1 MRPGGA
7 PAAKIPVVPPA
18 AQLRGVSKRFGSFV
32 ALDAIDLAVSPG
44 EIRGFLGPNGAGKT
58 TAMRILVGL
67 LRADGGEVSLLGG
80 DPWSRPQVRT
90 ELGFLPSDPGLYGRM
105 RGRDLLDHFAALS
118 ERPPV
123 LREAACAHL
132 RMTDEDLARPVRTYS
147 KGMRQKL
154 GVLQAVQHDPALL
167 ILDEPGEGLDPLVMS
182 GLLALLRDR
191 RDAGRAILFSSH
203 VLAEVEALCDTVTMI
218 RDGAIVGAGTIGEIA
233 QRRSR
238 QVVVEVAD
246 PVAAIE
252 LPGCELVDRAG
263 GRATFSHH
271 GELGPLLTALAAL
284 APRDVRIQEASLDEV
299 FMEYYGEAAP

>member
-1 MRPGGA
+1 MRPIA
-7 PAAKIPVVPPA
+7 PPAAKWGFVPPA
-18 AQLRGVSKRFGSFV
+18 AHLRGVSKRFGSFV
-32 ALDAIDLAVSPG
+32 ALDSIDLAVAAG

-80 DPWSRPQVRT
+80 DPWSEPGVRS

-105 RGRDLLDHFAALS
+105 RGGDLLDHFAALS
-118 ERPPV
+118 GRPPV

-132 RMTDEDLARPVRTYS
+132 RFTDDDLARPVRTYS

-182 GLLALLRDR
+182 GLVALLRDR

-203 VLAEVEALCDTVTMI
+203 VLAEVEALCDAVTMI
-218 RDGAIVGAGTIGEIA
+218 RGGRIVGAGTIGEIA
-233 QRRSR
+233 RRRSR

-246 PVAAIE
+246 PAAAIE
-252 LPGCELVDRAG
+252 LPGCEPIDRTG
-263 GRATFSHH
+263 GRATFSHR
-271 GELGPLLTALAAL
+271 GEVGPLLAALAAL
-284 APRDVRIQEASLDEV
+284 DPVDVRIQEASLDEV

>member
-1 MRPGGA
+1 M
-7 PAAKIPVVPPA
+7 PPA
-18 AQLRGVSKRFGSFV
+18 AQLSGVSKRFGSFV
-32 ALDAIDLAVSPG
+32 ALDSIDLAVCPG

-67 LRADGGEVSLLGG
+67 LRADGGAVSLLGG
-80 DPWSRPQVRT
+80 DPWSQPQVRT

-132 RMTDEDLARPVRTYS
+132 RFTDEDLARPVRTYS

-182 GLLALLRDR
+182 GLVALLRDR

-203 VLAEVEALCDTVTMI
+203 VLAEVEALCDAVTMI
-218 RDGAIVGAGTIGEIA
+218 RDGRIVGAGTIGEIA

-238 QVVVEVAD
+238 RVVVDVAD
-246 PVAAIE
+246 PAAAIE
-252 LPGCELVDRAG
+252 LPGCELVDRTG

-271 GELGPLLTALAAL
+271 GEVGPLLAALAAL

>member
-1 MRPGGA
+1 MA
-7 PAAKIPVVPPA
+7 PAAH
-18 AQLRGVSKRFGSFV
+18 LRGVSKRFGSFV
-32 ALDAIDLAVSPG
+32 ALDSIDLAVSAG

-58 TAMRILVGL
+58 TAMRILIGL

-80 DPWSRPQVRT
+80 DPWSEPGVRS

-118 ERPPV
+118 GRPPV
-123 LREAACAHL
+123 LREAACALL
-132 RMTDEDLARPVRTYS
+132 RFTDDDLARPVRTYS

-182 GLLALLRDR
+182 GLVALLRDR

-203 VLAEVEALCDTVTMI
+203 VLAEVEALCDAVTMI
-218 RDGAIVGAGTIGEIA
+218 RDGRIVGSGTIGEIA

-238 QVVVEVAD
+238 RVVVEVAD
-246 PVAAIE
+246 PAAAIE
-252 LPGCELVDRAG
+252 LPGCEPVDRTGA
-263 GRATFSHH
+263 RATFSHH
-271 GELGPLLTALAAL
+271 GEIGPLLAALAAL
-284 APRDVRIQEASLDEV
+284 DPVDVRIQEASLDEV

>member
-1 MRPGGA
+1 M
-7 PAAKIPVVPPA
+7 PPA
-18 AQLRGVSKRFGSFV
+18 AELRGVSKRFGSFV
-32 ALDAIDLAVSPG
+32 ALDSIDLAVSAG

-67 LRADGGEVSLLGG
+67 LRADDGAVSLLGG
-80 DPWSRPQVRT
+80 DPWSQPGVRA

-118 ERPPV
+118 GRPPV

-132 RMTDEDLARPVRTYS
+132 RMTDADLARPVRAYS

-154 GVLQAVQHDPALL
+154 GVLQAVQHDPRLL

-182 GLLALLRDR
+182 GLIALLRDR

-203 VLAEVEALCDTVTMI
+203 VLAEVEALCDAVTMI
-218 RDGAIVGAGTIGEIA
+218 RDGRIVGAGAIGEIA
-233 QRRSR
+233 PRRAR
-238 QVVVEVAD
+238 RVVVEVD
-246 PVAAIE
+246 DDTSAIE

-263 GRATFSHH
+263 TRATFAHH
-271 GELGPLLTALAAL
+271 GAIGPLLVALAEL
-284 APRDVRIQEASLDEV
+284 DPRDVRIQEASLDEV
-299 FMEYYGEAAP
+299 FMEYYGEAMR

>member
-1 MRPGGA
+1 VRPIA
-7 PAAKIPVVPPA
+7 ARAAKMEVVPPA
-18 AQLRGVSKRFGSFV
+18 AHLRGVSKRFGSFV
-32 ALDAIDLAVSPG
+32 ALDSIDLAVAAG

-80 DPWSRPQVRT
+80 DPWSEPGVRA

-105 RGRDLLDHFAALS
+105 RGSDLLDHFAALS
-118 ERPPV
+118 GRPPV

-132 RMTDEDLARPVRTYS
+132 RFTDDDLTRPVRTYS

-182 GLLALLRDR
+182 GLVALLRDR

-218 RDGAIVGAGTIGEIA
+218 RGGRIVGAGAIGEIA
-233 QRRSR
+233 RRRSR

-246 PVAAIE
+246 PAAVIE
-252 LPGCELVDRAG
+252 LPGCEPVDSTG

-271 GELGPLLTALAAL
+271 GEVGPLLAALAAL
-284 APRDVRIQEASLDEV
+284 DPVDVRIQEASLDEV